1 MVGAS
6 QAAAKH
12 REYQTIPNADD
23 DPTDDDQVAPP
34 VPSDVRSR
42 LQLVKVR

>member
-12 REYQTIPNADD
+12 REYQTISGTEN
-23 DPTDDDQVAPP
+23 DPTDDQVVLLGPT
-34 VPSDVRSR
+34 DLRSR
-42 LQLVKVR
+42 LQLVRVR